1 MYVDLK
7 QTHRDG
13 EHYVTPARA
22 AAKETTST
30 LDVVGL
36 HVGPPSKSNW
46 NLDILNKCFCFRLEE
61 NHSTQRKTHGAR

>member
-46 NLDILNKCFCFRLEE
+46 NLDIFCFRMEE
-61 NHSTQRKTHGAR
+61 NHSTRRKTHGAR